1 MLQYKLEEWK
11 VKVGCQSFLSLI
23 SKVLRLVLTIAWA
36 DLFLVILNNKMI

>member
-23 SKVLRLVLTIAWA
+23 SKVLRLVLTIARA
-36 DLFLVILNNKMI
+36 DHFLIILNNKMI